1 MQNLHNSFL
10 LIFFISDLIRD
21 ERYVYYYL
29 HIFHLLWDLI
39 WYWHQTSTFPSLLAH
54 LSICALPWMYKLH
67 TLKASCLFLHFLI
80 GWMGQSNFSNYFS
93 WSFLKMEDLQLSTL
107 HILVFFF
114 SKTRKSMTM
123 PISASKKENQ
133 KRRLFLHYKCCV
145 CTKTVFSFLLDEIG
159 WFKDNRQIYL
169 QYIWR
174 ILRSSYR
181 KLASVGFEPTTTEF
195 LSDTLTKWAIR
206 PWVQV
211 PVRANFVQLLQFH
224 LFHLFV
230 QCSRFISVFAFVSHH
245 ICFKQSLTQLITL

>member
-39 WYWHQTSTFPSLLAH
+39 WYWHQTSTFPSFLAH
-54 LSICALPWMYKLH
+54 LSTCALPCIYKLH

-80 GWMGQSNFSNYFS
+80 GWMGPSNFSNYFS

-107 HILVFFF
+107 HIWSSSFLKQGNLWLCQYQLAKK
-114 SKTRKSMTM
+114 KT
-123 PISASKKENQ
+123 KKEGCFFIINVVYVPKQ
-133 KRRLFLHYKCCV
+133 FFPSFWMKLAGL
-145 CTKTVFSFLLDEIG
+145 KTTGRF
-159 WFKDNRQIYL
+159 
-169 QYIWR
+169 IWR
-174 ILRSSYR
+174 IFRSSYR
-181 KLASVGFEPTTTEF
+181 KLAWVGFEPITTEF
-195 LSDTLTKWAIR
+195 LSDTLTKLAIR

-224 LFHLFV
+224 LFHLLV
-230 QCSRFISVFAFVSHH
+230 QCSCFISVFAFVSHH
-245 ICFKQSLTQLITL
+245 ICFKRCLTQLITL